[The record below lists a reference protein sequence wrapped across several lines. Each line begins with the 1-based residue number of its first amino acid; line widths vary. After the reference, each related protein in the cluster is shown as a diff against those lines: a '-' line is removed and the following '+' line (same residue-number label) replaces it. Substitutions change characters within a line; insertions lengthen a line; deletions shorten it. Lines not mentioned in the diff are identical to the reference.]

1 MLLSHSN
8 RNDHASMLFDT
19 ESLVQSE
26 SLKNKNDLSESNQGN
41 TADLKMVSSKKKI
54 DFSHFYWLLMICF
67 LLIIVGSAVFIFF
80 TKDSGNKTTV
90 YCSFILL
97 EYDTC

>member
-1 MLLSHSN
+1 MLSSHSN
-8 RNDHASMLFDT
+8 RNDHASMLSDT

-54 DFSHFYWLLMICF
+54 DYSLYYWLLMICF

-80 TKDSGNKTTV
+80 TKGSGNKTQV
-90 YCSFILL
+90 CYSFILP
-97 EYDTC
+97 EYD